1 MEVMAGA
8 RGDGHAST
16 RAFLHQFQ
24 LTEITQEIAEAAFE
38 VRQTLS
44 LKLPDATILATS
56 RTTHRLLVTRN
67 TRDLKKGV
75 RVPDNL

>member
-1 MEVMAGA
+1 MAGA

-24 LTEITQEIAEAAFE
+24 LIEIMQEIAEVAFE

-56 RTTHRLLVTRN
+56 KVAHRLLVTRN
-67 TRDLKKGV
+67 ARDHKKGV